1 MKTLDEKIK
10 LGTFSRS
17 IEMDGEP
24 KDEDMSIECSFS
36 SEEPV
41 ERSFG
46 VEVLDHSPASV
57 DLSRLN
63 NSAPLLLNHNYDDQ
77 IGVIEKAEIANG
89 KGKAK
94 IRFSKSAKGRE
105 IWQDVKDKIRRN
117 MSVGYRIT
125 KIIEEMDKVKDETVC
140 RVTGWLPMELSIVG
154 IPADNSVGIGR
165 KLDVSE
171 TEAVITRMVL
181 EEKPVIT
188 IKKQEENK
196 MTPEEKADMLKTEQG
211 RAKEILAIG
220 KRHGIADE
228 AAIAVSEGTSVADF
242 SRSVLDKLAER
253 QATIKQA
260 PQVLTEKEAKGF
272 SFIRA
277 INALADPNNA
287 QAQEAAKYERE
298 VSAAA
303 AKAYGVQARGILLP
317 NEVLKRTF
325 DTTAGAS
332 IIQTNVLTGSLIE
345 TLDAMAVVMSL
356 NPTILRGVVGNL
368 QISRQTARATSENV
382 AEDGN
387 ATASNLTLDDIDLT
401 PHTLT
406 ANSYISR
413 RMLLQTSL
421 DCENM
426 IKNDIAESL
435 ALKLDYNALRADGTS
450 NAPTGILS
458 TSGIGAIAWSG
469 ADTPSF
475 GKFVDLETEITKD
488 NVRINSMNYLMA
500 AVFAGTCK
508 QTARV
513 ASTDS
518 RMLMED
524 GEINGYPVKVTNQ
537 MPASTALFGK
547 FSDLIIAFWSG
558 IDLIV
563 DPYTQSKKG
572 GVVVT
577 GLYDYD
583 FGIRHPQSFAKAT
596 NTGS

>member
-10 LGTFSRS
+10 LGTLLRS
-17 IEMDGEP
+17 VDMDGEP

-41 ERSFG
+41 DRCFG
-46 VEVLDHSPASV
+46 IEVLDHSPSSV

-63 NSAPLLLNHNYDDQ
+63 NAAPLLLNHNWDDQ
-77 IGVIEKAEIANG
+77 IGVVEKAEIANR

-94 IRFSKSAKGRE
+94 IRFSKSAKARE

-125 KIIEEMDKVKDETVC
+125 KIIEETDKVKDETIC

-165 KLDVSE
+165 KQDVSE
-171 TEAVITRMVL
+171 TEAVITRMVK
-181 EEKPVIT
+181 EEKPKIT
-188 IKKQEENK
+188 IKKEEPK
-196 MTPEEKADMLKTEQG
+196 MTPEEKAEMLKSEQG
-211 RAKEILAIG
+211 RAKELLAIG
-220 KRHGIADE
+220 KRHKLEDE
-228 AAIAVSEGTSVADF
+228 AAQAISEGTSVADF
-242 SRSVLDKLAER
+242 SRNVLDKLAER
-253 QATIKQA
+253 QAKIQQA
-260 PQVLTEKEAKGF
+260 PQVLSEKEAKRF
-272 SFIRA
+272 SYIRA
-277 INALADPNNA
+277 INALAFPNDPK
-287 QAQEAAKYERE
+287 AQEAAAYERE
-298 VSAAA
+298 VSSAA
-303 AKAYGVQARGILLP
+303 AKAYGTTARGILLP
-317 NEVLKRTF
+317 NEVLKRSF

-332 IIQTNVLTGSLIE
+332 VIQTSVLTGSLIE
-345 TLDAMAVVMSL
+345 TLDALAVVMSL
-356 NPTILRGVVGNL
+356 NPTVLRGVVGNL
-368 QISRQTARATSENV
+368 QIPRQTARATSEDV

-406 ANSYISR
+406 ANSYITR

-426 IKNDIAESL
+426 VKNDIAESL
-435 ALKLDYNALRADGTS
+435 ALKLDYNALRATGAG

-458 TSGIGAIAWSG
+458 TTGIGAIAWGG

-475 GKFVDLETEITKD
+475 GKFVDLETEIAKD
-488 NVRINSMNYLMA
+488 NVRIDSMNYLMN
-500 AVFAGTCK
+500 AVFAGKCK
-508 QTARV
+508 QTAKV
-513 ASTDS
+513 SSTDS
-518 RMLMED
+518 FMLMEK

-537 MPASTALFGK
+537 MPTSTALFGK
-547 FSDLIIAFWSG
+547 FSDLILAFWSG
-558 IDLIV
+558 IDLVV

-572 GVVVT
+572 GIVVT
-577 GLYDYD
+577 GHYDYD
-583 FGIRHPQSFAKAT
+583 IGVRHPESFAKAT